1 MAAPGLA
8 VFPFDEEGEQEIKRV
23 APDHRVKLIGDEK
36 SVSLRSSESQKDSQI
51 VEVKATGL
59 PELLL
64 ISISLN
70 NP

>member
-1 MAAPGLA
+1 MAAPGVA

-51 VEVKATGL
+51 V
-59 PELLL
+59 
-64 ISISLN
+64 
-70 NP
+70 